1 MDQQPKTWPR
11 RTRPSY
17 RCDLC
22 QRDYKNE
29 HGFKVHRM
37 LQRHQRLARAY
48 KDAKERRRERDPI
61 PSPSPAH
68 DDEPSA
74 MMSPEPPTPM
84 ELDGRRD
91 FQDED
96 FDDEERD
103 GADRSDDAFE
113 TSQEAGDR
121 QTGDPPLETN
131 ARQGATMSGEERER
145 MRRIEAEEV
154 RRALEL
160 LTMEW

>member
-1 MDQQPKTWPR
+1 MKSEVISLASEIVSAIDAPR
-11 RTRPSY
+11 FT
-17 RCDLC
+17 
-22 QRDYKNE
+22 
-29 HGFKVHRM
+29 
-37 LQRHQRLARAY
+37 
-48 KDAKERRRERDPI
+48 
-61 PSPSPAH
+61 
-68 DDEPSA
+68 
-74 MMSPEPPTPM
+74 
-84 ELDGRRD
+84 
-91 FQDED
+91 
-96 FDDEERD
+96 D